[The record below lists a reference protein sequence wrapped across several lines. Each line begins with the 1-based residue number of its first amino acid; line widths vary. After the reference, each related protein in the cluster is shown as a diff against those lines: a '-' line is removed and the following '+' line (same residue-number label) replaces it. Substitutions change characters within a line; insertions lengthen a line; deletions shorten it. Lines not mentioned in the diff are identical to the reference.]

1 MALSKKQQAF
11 VEYYLQCWNATK
23 AATLAGYSAKTA
35 RQQGSRLLS
44 NADIQAAIDAR
55 IEELKLGADE
65 VLIRLGQQARGEQ
78 AEYIGL
84 HERHDPDTGARWTE
98 PEFDFERCQVEGKLH
113 LIKGW
118 SYDRTGRLQLDF
130 YDAQAALVQLGKHH
144 KLFNEGPV
152 GVKVTPDGAVQI
164 YIPDNGRG

>member
-1 MALSKKQQAF
+1 MA
-11 VEYYLQCWNATK
+11 
-23 AATLAGYSAKTA
+23 AGYSERSAYN
-35 RQQGSRLLS
+35 QGSRLMK
-44 NADIQAAIDAR
+44 NDEIKAYIDERLA
-55 IEELKLGADE
+55 ELKLGADE

-78 AEYIGL
+78 ARYIGL
-84 HERHDPDTGARWTE
+84 HERRDPDTNAQWTE
-98 PEFDFERCQVEGKLH
+98 PEFDFERCRADGKLH

-144 KLFNEGPV
+144 RLFSEGLDVTSGGQPV
-152 GVKVTPDGAVQI
+152 NVQI